1 MIPNITRGGNVRGV
15 LSYLLGPGRRE
26 EHTSPHLVAG
36 SAEAVLMAGGR
47 ELEAA
52 DAVELARFLD
62 EPRLTFGEEVLIAK
76 RDQNRRVVSTRPAHV
91 WHCSLSLHPDEPDL
105 EDDRWRQIAEQF
117 VSEMGFAG
125 EAVTGQCRWVAVRH
139 GRSRGGSDHVH
150 LVVQLVAENGTKAS
164 VHYDRPRAQDAC
176 RRLEAAFGLREVEG
190 RGRAAGERGLKAG
203 ELAGDRRRGLA
214 VGVEGQDDAR
224 PERASRRTLERVV
237 RACGAAA
244 RDELDFINRLRSEG
258 LVLNA
263 RFAKGDTNQVDGYS
277 VALRPPVAGE
287 KLIWFGGG
295 RLSRELTLP
304 RLREN
309 WPALDPKVVADAWRK
324 PATDR
329 VGPRSGVRTRRPAT
343 PDVQARCA
351 RELAALREQLLQI
364 APEETATWAHAAR
377 EAAGVFAAW
386 SLRTELDPGL
396 LAETSRVLARSAQ
409 LRHREV
415 HGRRWRSLPAARN
428 TSALLLAASPDAR
441 AALNIFR
448 ELCSLST
455 AIADMHEAVGDLQ
468 RAREL
473 QNLSRQQL
481 TIVTAELQAKEVR
494 AHLAGADSPPQRA
507 MPGDGGAGLSP
518 GPERGRE

>member
-1 MIPNITRGGNVRGV
+1 
-15 LSYLLGPGRRE
+15 
-26 EHTSPHLVAG
+26 
-36 SAEAVLMAGGR
+36 
-47 ELEAA
+47 
-52 DAVELARFLD
+52 
-62 EPRLTFGEEVLIAK
+62 
-76 RDQNRRVVSTRPAHV
+76 
-91 WHCSLSLHPDEPDL
+91 
-105 EDDRWRQIAEQF
+105 
-117 VSEMGFAG
+117 
-125 EAVTGQCRWVAVRH
+125 VRH
-139 GRSRGGSDHVH
+139 GRSHGGSDHVH
-150 LVVQLVAENGTKAS
+150 LVVQLVAENGSKAT
-164 VHYDRPRAQDAC
+164 VHNDRPRAQAAC

-203 ELAGDRRRGLA
+203 ELAGDRRRGLP
-214 VGVEGQDDAR
+214 VGIEGQDDAH

-244 RDELDFINRLRSEG
+244 RDELDFINRLRAEG
-258 LVLNA
+258 LLLYA
-263 RFAKGDTNQVDGYS
+263 RFAKGDTSQVDGYS
-277 VALRPPVAGE
+277 VALRTAVAGE
-287 KLIWFGGG
+287 QPIWFGGG

-309 WPALDPKVVADAWRK
+309 WPTLDPKVVADAWRK

-329 VGPRSGVRTRRPAT
+329 VGPRPGVRTRRPAT
-343 PDVQARCA
+343 PDVQVRCA

-364 APEETATWAHAAR
+364 PPEETATWAHAAR
-377 EAAGVFAAW
+377 EAAGMFAAW
-386 SLRTELDPGL
+386 SLRTELTPGP

-409 LRHREV
+409 LRRREV

-448 ELCSLST
+448 QLRSLST
-455 AIADMHEAVGDLQ
+455 AIADMHEAVGELQ

-481 TIVTAELQAKEVR
+481 TTVTAELQAKDVR
-494 AHLAGADSPPQRA
+494 AHLAGADSPPQRST
-507 MPGDGGAGLSP
+507 PGGGGTGLST